1 MFSVKS
7 VGLTPSFEMKQ
18 TNEDIGSMCCDSFA
32 TACYLHL
39 KAECKEERV
48 AARKLIQ
55 QVLDVMGWE
64 NRRTFFNRLFDSLPG
79 NEVVYAEVIPKHS
92 EFRRLFAGENSS
104 EGM

>member
-1 MFSVKS
+1 
-7 VGLTPSFEMKQ
+7 
-18 TNEDIGSMCCDSFA
+18 MCCDTFA

-39 KAECKEERV
+39 KAE

-79 NEVVYAEVIPKHS
+79 NEVLYTEAIPKHS
-92 EFRRLFAGENSS
+92 EFRRLFAGEKS
-104 EGM
+104 